1 METEEAKP
9 FSQSSI
15 YRFLNHSAE
24 RIPILNIRYDMPN
37 DLRYSLNIA
46 FTKVNDNQPGFWQK
60 FKNMF

>member
-24 RIPILNIRYDMPN
+24 RIRIKEVAEEIVSQMYKLGQINSVYAIGN
-37 DLRYSLNIA
+37 DFIY
-46 FTKVNDNQPGFWQK
+46 
-60 FKNMF
+60 